1 MYMRQGGFCAQ
12 FKGWQWTMWASIMLA
27 GAAFLTLLP
36 MQETYKKI
44 ILRNRARKL
53 SLKGPPEPKTT
64 RLELMRTLFTIT
76 LFRPLK
82 MLATEPIVFL
92 FATYNAFT
100 FTIMFAFF
108 PAFPYTFAREYGF
121 NTWQSGLA
129 FSGIGVGVLLAVV
142 TANLID
148 RLVYQKKLKEALNRN
163 ETTVAPE

>member
-1 MYMRQGGFCAQ
+1 M
-12 FKGWQWTMWASIMLA
+12 
-27 GAAFLTLLP
+27 
-36 MQETYKKI
+36 
-44 ILRNRARKL
+44 KL
-53 SLKGPPEPKTT
+53 
-64 RLELMRTLFTIT
+64 LFTIT

-92 FATYNAFT
+92 FAIYNAFT

-108 PAFPYTFAREYGF
+108 PAFPYTFAKEYGF

-148 RLVYQKKLKEALNRN
+148 RLVYQRKLKEALNRN
-163 ETTVAPE
+163 ETTVAPEQRLYAGMMGAVGLPIG